1 MRPRPPAVLLVL
13 AAVFTIAVSWVL
25 SGSPAWANHVPNPSN
40 GNCTDHT
47 MTCWPNCQ
55 WEWTGQANS
64 LASPDTGPCNM
75 PVQAWVAGSSGGSVQ
90 ASIANWPSAFAI
102 NNWPEIQ
109 AVSGSVGVSGTVTA
123 DKGAGWPTGDPGQ
136 VASDVRIINGEDE
149 PVLARA
155 TNPLVDDLELSTAA
169 LAFVGMTLGLAC
181 GHFML
186 RTVTA

>member
-1 MRPRPPAVLLVL
+1 
-13 AAVFTIAVSWVL
+13 
-25 SGSPAWANHVPNPSN
+25 
-40 GNCTDHT
+40 
-47 MTCWPNCQ
+47 
-55 WEWTGQANS
+55 
-64 LASPDTGPCNM
+64 
-75 PVQAWVAGSSGGSVQ
+75 
-90 ASIANWPSAFAI
+90 
-102 NNWPEIQ
+102 
-109 AVSGSVGVSGTVTA
+109 VSGSVGVSGTVTA